1 MTATKPSKSIQK
13 IYAAQKSAHGEYWQ
27 AAVAELEPAINMIMR
42 DQGHSDPMQAVTPL
56 ILEMKSRKQD
66 PSRLIA
72 IAYEMGLKRTKKGWT
87 V

>member
-13 IYAAQKSAHGEYWQ
+13 IYAAQKSSHGEYWKD
-27 AAVAELEPAINMIMR
+27 AVAELEPSILLIMKSE
-42 DQGHSDPMQAVTPL
+42 GHDDPIKAVTPL

-66 PSRLIA
+66 PSRLMA